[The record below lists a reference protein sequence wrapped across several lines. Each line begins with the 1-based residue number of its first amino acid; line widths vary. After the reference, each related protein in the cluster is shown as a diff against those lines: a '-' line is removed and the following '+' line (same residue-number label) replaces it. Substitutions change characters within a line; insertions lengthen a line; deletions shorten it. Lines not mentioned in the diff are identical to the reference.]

1 MTSVSMDYNRENVPP
16 QDDLVVGILAYS
28 LRRGKDW
35 RGLFRLRG
43 EAVAETDRSMDR
55 CYRYKYVIKIN
66 R

>member
-35 RGLFRLRG
+35 
-43 EAVAETDRSMDR
+43 
-55 CYRYKYVIKIN
+55 
-66 R
+66 